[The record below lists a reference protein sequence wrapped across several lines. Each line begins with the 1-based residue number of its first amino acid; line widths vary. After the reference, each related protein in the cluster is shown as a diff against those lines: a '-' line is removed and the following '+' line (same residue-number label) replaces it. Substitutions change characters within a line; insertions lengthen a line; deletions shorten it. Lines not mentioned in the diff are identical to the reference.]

1 MHVRELTNWP
11 PTIGGAHEP
20 GSESPDPGQGVLIDV
35 YPANGDR
42 VTFRLRIG
50 GQESNGH
57 LKAHSVE
64 LAEKITEVLSQ
75 NTGKALAE
83 LGELKVN

>member
-1 MHVRELTNWP
+1 MLVRQLTNWP

-20 GSESPDPGQGVLIDV
+20 GRELPDSGQGVLIDA

-42 VTFRLRIG
+42 VAFRLRIG
-50 GQESNGH
+50 SQESNGH
-57 LKAHSVE
+57 LKAHNVE

-75 NTGKALAE
+75 NLGRTLAE